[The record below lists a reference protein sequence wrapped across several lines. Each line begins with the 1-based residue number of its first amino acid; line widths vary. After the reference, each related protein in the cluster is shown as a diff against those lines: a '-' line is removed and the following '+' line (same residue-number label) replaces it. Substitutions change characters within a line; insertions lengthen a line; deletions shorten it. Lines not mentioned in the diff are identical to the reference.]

1 MLCEKCHI
9 NEANISVK
17 TNIHG
22 VTKTYQLCSEC
33 AQKQG
38 LFQSGF
44 GFESFPMSN
53 YLGQALFNFPF
64 VTLNNQ
70 PKTIGTQIDKSIR
83 CPACGQKYTDF
94 RKTGLFGCPECYSTF
109 HDVICSMLDQIH
121 GGHIHNDTQIVPQNI
136 DVEKVKP
143 LTEIEQLKS
152 ELKEK
157 VQLEQYEEAALIRD
171 KIKELTAAEKSNPA
185 NNIESEIESEG
196 DEK

>member
-1 MLCEKCHI
+1 MLCEKCLK

-17 TNIHG
+17 TMING
-22 VTKTYQLCSEC
+22 VAKTYQLCSEC

-38 LFQSGF
+38 LFQPGF

-64 VTLNNQ
+64 GSLSNQ
-70 PKTIGTQIDKSIR
+70 PKTIGTKIDKSVC
-83 CPACGQKYTDF
+83 CPACGQEFADF
-94 RKTGLFGCPECYSTF
+94 RKSGLFGCPECYSTF

-121 GGHIHNDTQIVPQNI
+121 GGHIHNVTQIVPHNI
-136 DVEKVKP
+136 EVDKSEP

-157 VQLEQYEEAALIRD
+157 IQLEQYEEAAVIRD
-171 KIKELTAAEKSNPA
+171 KIKELTAAENSDPA
-185 NNIESEIESEG
+185 NDIES
-196 DEK
+196 

>member
-1 MLCEKCHI
+1 MLCEKCLK

-17 TNIHG
+17 TMING
-22 VTKTYQLCSEC
+22 VVKTYQLCSEC

-44 GFESFPMSN
+44 GFENFPMSN

-64 VTLNNQ
+64 STLSSQ
-70 PKTIGTQIDKSIR
+70 PKTIGTKIKKSVC
-83 CPACGQKYTDF
+83 CPACGQKFADF
-94 RKTGLFGCPECYSTF
+94 KTTGLFGCPECYSTF

-121 GGHIHNDTQIVPQNI
+121 GGHIHNATQIAPDYIEVA
-136 DVEKVKP
+136 ESKP

-157 VQLEQYEEAALIRD
+157 IQLEQYEEAAVLRD
-171 KIKELTAAEKSNPA
+171 KIKELTAAEKSNAA
-185 NNIESEIESEG
+185 NNIEIESEG
-196 DEK
+196 EGK